1 MDSARS
7 VDIDRLRRDIEATRA
22 SISRTAGVLRWKAG
36 EAMQWQT
43 YVERYPAPILAAVTL
58 LGIAVGRRIAR
69 GFNGNAYRGNGRQW
83 TSAAAGMDLAAR
95 PPARLDPPGADRFA
109 AVTASWQR
117 LGSRVEGLANR
128 VIDDVADVAKRVLV
142 PALLGGIQAFFE
154 RTGAGPAYR
163 PAPPDRT
170 SASAQG
176 EGRLT

>member
-1 MDSARS
+1 MDPARS
-7 VDIDRLRRDIEATRA
+7 VDADRLRRDIETTRA
-22 SISRTAGVLRWKAG
+22 AISQTVGELRGKAG

-43 YVERYPAPILAAVTL
+43 YVERYPIPILAAVAL
-58 LGIAVGRRIAR
+58 LGVAVGRRIAR
-69 GFNGNAYRGNGRQW
+69 GFNGNAYRSNGRQW
-83 TSAAAGMDLAAR
+83 TSTAAGMDLAAR

-117 LGSRVEGLANR
+117 LGSRVEGLVR

-163 PAPPDRT
+163 PAPADRT
-170 SASAQG
+170 SASAEG